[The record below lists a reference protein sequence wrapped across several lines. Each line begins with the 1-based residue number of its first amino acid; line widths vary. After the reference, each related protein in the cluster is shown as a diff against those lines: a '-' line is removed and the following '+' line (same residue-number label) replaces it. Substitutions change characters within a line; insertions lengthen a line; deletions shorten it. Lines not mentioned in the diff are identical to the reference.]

1 MKDEI
6 IRLLKPFISFKS
18 VAESEI
24 QKKECLDWIAT
35 TFFTE
40 KFSDLKRGVYDKSP
54 WIYLPNADSK
64 LLVFAHVD
72 VVPGVETQVELRVEG
87 DIATGR
93 GTSDMKGNIL
103 PFLMAY
109 RDASNEGEKPPV
121 SILITTDEEVGGLT
135 IPHLLDEGLFSEPAA
150 YTPDSNDLG
159 IVIEHKGVVWVDLI
173 AYGKGG
179 HGAYPWDTENPNILL
194 AKAITTIVENF
205 PTGGHDDWQITVTPT
220 MVLGGTA
227 QNQIPGESMARVDIR
242 YPASLCKDSDEAMS
256 IVSKVLPEGCTLK
269 LRLAASPLQ
278 TSAENPTV
286 SLFKKVAEEVIG
298 KPIPFKK
305 EHGGTDARYFS
316 EKGIPAFLYGPKGA
330 GLHGDN
336 EWVSLSSLEKHY
348 EMYRELFK
356 QLSL

>member
-1 MKDEI
+1 MQ
-6 IRLLKPFISFKS
+6 
-18 VAESEI
+18 
-24 QKKECLDWIAT
+24 QK
-35 TFFTE
+35 
-40 KFSDLKRGVYDKSP
+40 R
-54 WIYLPNADSK
+54 
-64 LLVFAHVD
+64 
-72 VVPGVETQVELRVEG
+72 
-87 DIATGR
+87 
-93 GTSDMKGNIL
+93 
-103 PFLMAY
+103 
-109 RDASNEGEKPPV
+109 
-121 SILITTDEEVGGLT
+121 GLT
-135 IPHLLDEGLFSEPAA
+135 IPHLIDEGLFSEPAA

-159 IVIEHKGVVWVDLI
+159 IVIEHKGVVWVDL
-173 AYGKGG
+173 
-179 HGAYPWDTENPNILL
+179 
-194 AKAITTIVENF
+194 
-205 PTGGHDDWQITVTPT
+205 
-220 MVLGGTA
+220 
-227 QNQIPGESMARVDIR
+227 R

-278 TSAENPTV
+278 TSAENPTA

-336 EWVSLSSLEKHY
+336 EWVSISSLEKHY